1 MDANPFLYQRV
12 NRKDQTAGHGMI
24 EIKAAQP
31 APDFHI
37 DRFWRFHTA
46 ASLTH
51 GTSRIDGTKEIAPR
65 LHPRHLHKI
74 QGCHAHNTGLHA
86 VHRKF
91 PAQEVQD
98 FLLFLLALHINEISN
113 DDAADI
119 PQP

>member
-1 MDANPFLYQRV
+1 
-12 NRKDQTAGHGMI
+12 MI